1 MDPEAGRV
9 ELHVPAGMGPGTSVN
24 VEGLR
29 VSVASTGIE
38 TLDARIS
45 TTENRLTAGNQV
57 IRVIAGVADAIV
69 VDPTTDSV
77 FTYSSGRVLVDP
89 LGHFTFSEGF
99 AQAFD
104 DDTNAGRTA
113 PTEIIFQASRLPRN
127 TQLRFPGRIRSQTG
141 ATLTTEGEEEVTIAS
156 ETSTSRNRVV

>member
-1 MDPEAGRV
+1 MSKASGCQWRQ
-9 ELHVPAGMGPGTSVN
+9 PASK
-24 VEGLR
+24 
-29 VSVASTGIE
+29 

-45 TTENRLTAGNQV
+45 TVENRLTAGNQV
-57 IRVIAGVADAIV
+57 IRVIAGVAAAIV

-99 AQAFD
+99 AQAFS

-113 PTEIIFQASRLPRN
+113 PTEIIFQASTAAQKHPTPVPGQGSDRKPAPR
-127 TQLRFPGRIRSQTG
+127 
-141 ATLTTEGEEEVTIAS
+141 
-156 ETSTSRNRVV
+156 